1 MKAKVY
7 FSKQITP
14 EKVVELYKAVGLEL
28 PGKVAVK
35 VHSGEPGN
43 QNFLTPPSL
52 SATPP
57 IPASATRPS
66 PTAAR

>member
-35 VHSGEPGN
+35 DVYTNDFNPFAKAASKG
-43 QNFLTPPSL
+43 
-52 SATPP
+52 SA
-57 IPASATRPS
+57 A
-66 PTAAR
+66 

>member
-35 VHSGEPGN
+35 VHSGRTGQPE
-43 QNFLTPPSL
+43 L
-52 SATPP
+52 SDARVL
-57 IPASATRPS
+57 AADGRDRTRHH
-66 PTAAR
+66 R